1 MVASASKA
9 TCWTYGTTGPRSHH
23 MKIIEIEGIGEV
35 YAGKLE
41 EAGIKTVEDL
51 LAQGATR
58 QGRESLAEKTGI
70 SGPLLLRWV
79 NHADLTRIVGVA
91 EQYAELLEA
100 AGVDSVPELATRV
113 AANLHAKMAEVNEAK
128 RLVRRLPSV
137 DQVSQW
143 IEQCKSLPR
152 AVFH

>member
-1 MVASASKA
+1 
-9 TCWTYGTTGPRSHH
+9 
-23 MKIIEIEGIGEV
+23 
-35 YAGKLE
+35 
-41 EAGIKTVEDL
+41 
-51 LAQGATR
+51 
-58 QGRESLAEKTGI
+58 
-70 SGPLLLRWV
+70 V